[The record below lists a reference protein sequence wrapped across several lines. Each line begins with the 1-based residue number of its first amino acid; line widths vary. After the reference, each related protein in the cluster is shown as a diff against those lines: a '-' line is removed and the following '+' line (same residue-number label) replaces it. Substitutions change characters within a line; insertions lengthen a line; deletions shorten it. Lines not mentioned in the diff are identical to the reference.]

1 MKQIQRLKKE
11 MILMSN
17 IDTSSGNIMI
27 EDQVI
32 VGYVTEEVQ
41 KIEGVSRMLSSISD
55 SFSKNILG
63 RDSGMNG
70 VRITR
75 DGNNITINIH
85 IIVYYGI
92 NIPKISYEIQGAVK
106 QTVEEYTGLTVDAV
120 NIGIEGIDREK

>member
-1 MKQIQRLKKE
+1 MKQIQRSKKE

>member
-1 MKQIQRLKKE
+1 
-11 MILMSN
+11 MSN

-27 EDQVI
+27 DDQVI

>member
-41 KIEGVSRMLSSISD
+41 KIEGISRMLSSISD

>member
-27 EDQVI
+27 EDQGI

-55 SFSKNILG
+55 SFS
-63 RDSGMNG
+63 
-70 VRITR
+70 
-75 DGNNITINIH
+75 
-85 IIVYYGI
+85 
-92 NIPKISYEIQGAVK
+92 A
-106 QTVEEYTGLTVDAV
+106 
-120 NIGIEGIDREK
+120 

>member
-41 KIEGVSRMLSSISD
+41 KIEGVSRMLS
-55 SFSKNILG
+55 
-63 RDSGMNG
+63 
-70 VRITR
+70 T
-75 DGNNITINIH
+75 
-85 IIVYYGI
+85 
-92 NIPKISYEIQGAVK
+92 A
-106 QTVEEYTGLTVDAV
+106 
-120 NIGIEGIDREK
+120 

>member
-41 KIEGVSRMLSSISD
+41 KIEGVSRMFSSISD

>member
-1 MKQIQRLKKE
+1 
-11 MILMSN
+11 MSN

-41 KIEGVSRMLSSISD
+41 KIEGVSRILCSISD

>member
-41 KIEGVSRMLSSISD
+41 KIEGVSRMLFSISD